1 MAGALEPTRLDW
13 PPILDRAK
21 DIVATYDTGVT
32 LRQLF
37 YRLVAAGIIPNT
49 QAAYK
54 TLSNKT
60 AKARREGAFPD
71 LIDRTRRIHRDPR
84 FQSPG
89 AALAWL
95 AASYRRD
102 RTEGQD
108 VSLYLGV
115 EKDGMV
121 TQLEAWFGHLGLP
134 ILALGGYSS
143 QTFTRQVGVDARRQR
158 RPAVLLYGGDF
169 DASGEDI
176 DRDFI
181 ARTGCFSQVV
191 RVALSEDQ
199 VDEHRLPPQPGK
211 ATDSRANGFVAR
223 HGRLVQV
230 ELDAL
235 PPEVLRGLYQSA
247 IDGFMDMST
256 YHAALEREDRERGRL
271 RALEVG

>member
-1 MAGALEPTRLDW
+1 MATPLERTRLDW
-13 PPILDRAK
+13 PPIIDRAAEL
-21 DIVATYDTGVT
+21 VASYDTGVT

-37 YRLVAAGIIPNT
+37 YRLVAAAIIPNT

-54 TLSNKT
+54 TLSTQT
-60 AKARREGAFPD
+60 ARARREGAFPD

-95 AASYRRD
+95 ADYYRRD

-121 TQLEAWFGHLGLP
+121 TQLEAWFGELGLP

-143 QTFTRQVGVDARRQR
+143 QTFTREVGVDARRQR

-169 DASGEDI
+169 YPSGEDI

-181 ARTGCFSQVV
+181 ARTGCFSDVV
-191 RVALSEDQ
+191 RVALTSDQ
-199 VDEHRLPPQPGK
+199 VAEHRLPPQPGK
-211 ATDSRANGFVAR
+211 ATDSRADGFVAR
-223 HGRLVQV
+223 HGQLVQV

-235 PPEVLRGLYQSA
+235 PPEVLRGLYQSE

-256 YHAALEREDRERGRL
+256 YHAVVEREDRERGQL
-271 RALEVG
+271 RSLEVG